1 MRIFLY
7 TIITAALFI
16 LSSCAEI
23 GTKKMREEGKING
36 NIYSSDE
43 IGWTME
49 IPSGWNIIDL
59 EQTKKTNQVGLK
71 ALEETLNSDV
81 DISQLKQLLALKKN
95 SFNIFQSSSEPFN
108 LEYEGEYEENNG
120 TLKKIMYETYQNQG
134 IKADTSST
142 TIENI
147 DGYNFLTYSFTLYG
161 RKNEIILT
169 QILYSRLINGFDFGA
184 FINYNNENDKN
195 ELLKAFR
202 SSKFRKN

>member
-1 MRIFLY
+1 MKIFLY

-23 GTKKMREEGKING
+23 GTKKMSEEGKING

-49 IPSGWNIIDL
+49 IPSGWNIVDL

-81 DISQLKQLLALKKN
+81 DISQLKQLLALKKD

-108 LEYEGEYEENNG
+108 LEYEGEYEENMRRI
-120 TLKKIMYETYQNQG
+120 T
-134 IKADTSST
+134 AP
-142 TIENI
+142 
-147 DGYNFLTYSFTLYG
+147 
-161 RKNEIILT
+161 
-169 QILYSRLINGFDFGA
+169 
-184 FINYNNENDKN
+184 
-195 ELLKAFR
+195 
-202 SSKFRKN
+202 

>member
-1 MRIFLY
+1 
-7 TIITAALFI
+7 
-16 LSSCAEI
+16 
-23 GTKKMREEGKING
+23 MREEGKING